1 MLGIIGAMKV
11 ETDKLISALANKK
24 TTTVANADFV
34 EGTLHGKPVV
44 VCQCGIGKVNSA
56 LMAAVMHS
64 IFKVTAIINIG
75 VAGGV
80 AKDIKQGDIVIADKV
95 GQHDYDLTV
104 FGNALGQ
111 IDGFKEVFFACDK
124 PIADKLSA
132 TAKKSGYKYHLG
144 PIVSGDQFIH
154 DTKFANNLNTN
165 FGAIACDME
174 SGAIGHVC
182 QLLGV
187 PFAIMRA
194 ISDEG
199 DDTAVT
205 DYDRFLEEASERSF
219 AVIASYLKN

>member
-1 MLGIIGAMKV
+1 M
-11 ETDKLISALANKK
+11 ETDKLISALADKK
-24 TTTVANADFV
+24 TTVIAGADFV
-34 EGTLHGKPVV
+34 EGFLYGKSVI

-56 LMAAVMHS
+56 LMAMIMHWA
-64 IFKVTAIINIG
+64 FKVTAIINIG

-80 AKDIKQGDIVIADKV
+80 AQGIRQGDIAIADKV

-111 IDGFKEVFFACDK
+111 IDGFGEVFFSCDK
-124 PIADKLSA
+124 SIVDKLTSA
-132 TAKKSGYKYHLG
+132 TKKSGYKFHLG
-144 PIVSGDQFIH
+144 HIVSGDQFIN
-154 DTKFANNLNTN
+154 DTKFADSLNAN

-182 QLLGV
+182 RLLGV

-205 DYDRFLEEASERSF
+205 DYDRFLVEASERSF
-219 AVIASYLKN
+219 EVIVSYLKD

>member
-11 ETDKLISALANKK
+11 ETDKLISALQNKK
-24 TTTVANADFV
+24 TTKLAGADFV
-34 EGTLHGKPVV
+34 QGTLHDKSVV

-64 IFKVTAIINIG
+64 TFKVAAIINIG

-80 AKDIKQGDIVIADKV
+80 AKGIKQGDIVIADKV

-104 FGNALGQ
+104 FGAKPGQ
-111 IDGFKEVFFACDK
+111 IDGFSDVFFECGK
-124 PIADKLSA
+124 SIVDKLTA
-132 TAKKSGYKYHLG
+132 TAKKSGYKYFVG
-144 PIVSGDQFIH
+144 PIVSGDQFIN

-199 DDTAVT
+199 DDTALT
-205 DYDRFLEEASERSF
+205 DYDRFLQEAAERSF
-219 AVIASYLKN
+219 EVIAGYLVK

>member
-11 ETDKLISALANKK
+11 ETDKLISALSDKK
-24 TTTVANADFV
+24 TTVAANADFV

-64 IFKVTAIINIG
+64 AFKVSAIINIG

-80 AKDIKQGDIVIADKV
+80 AKGIRQGDIVIADKV

-104 FGNALGQ
+104 FGANPGQ
-111 IDGFKEVFFACDK
+111 IDGFKEVFFECDK
-124 PIADKLSA
+124 AIVTKLTA

-144 PIVSGDQFIH
+144 PIVSGDQFIN
-154 DTKFANNLNTN
+154 DTVFANNLNTN

-182 QLLGV
+182 KLLNV

-205 DYDRFLEEASERSF
+205 DYDRFLVEASERSF
-219 AVIASYLKN
+219 NVIEGYLKE